1 MKTKTPAT
9 IEDLYKVEGQAELVN
24 GKIAR
29 MPLHVGYVAY
39 VIGNLKLSLYK
50 YSENGGMKGY
60 AYGSA
65 VAYEVDL
72 PHRKAFC
79 PDLAFYTGTDKPS
92 MKFPVGAP
100 IFVIEFRDPG
110 SFGHAA
116 DRKLAAKIKDY
127 FDAGTQIVWDV
138 DVLRDRVIRSYH
150 ATNPDEPTIYKE
162 GDVADAEP
170 AVPGWS
176 MPVDDIFSTRR

>member
-24 GKIAR
+24 GRIVR
-29 MPLHVGYVAY
+29 MPLHVGYVAH
-39 VIGNLKLSLYK
+39 VIGNVKISLYN
-50 YSENGGMKGY
+50 YSDNGGKKGY
-60 AYGSA
+60 AFGST
-65 VAYEVDL
+65 VAYVVDL
-72 PHRKAFC
+72 PHREAFC
-79 PDLAFYTGTDKPS
+79 PDLAFYTPTGKLS
-92 MKFPVGAP
+92 GKFPVGAP
-100 IFVIEFRDPG
+100 VFVIEIRDPG
-110 SFGHAA
+110 SFGPAA

-138 DVLRDRVIRSYH
+138 DVLRDRVIRSYR

-162 GDVADAEP
+162 DDVADAEP

-176 MPVDDIFSTRR
+176 MPVDEIFSLRR